1 MFIVFLGPPG
11 AGKGTQSKRLVQ
23 YLKIPHLSTGEI
35 FRQAVNE
42 ASPLGQQAQKF
53 LQQGRLVPDALVLD
67 IVTQRMDQ
75 PDCRVGCLLDGFPRT
90 VEQAKALDQYLA
102 QHHASLDLVLQL
114 DAPAEELE
122 RRMRERAQLENRADD
137 TPETI
142 AQRMHVYRS
151 QTEPLI
157 EYYSTR
163 GVLRTVYG
171 LGTPDEVFARIR
183 QCVDERRQ

>member
-42 ASPLGQQAQKF
+42 ATPLGKQAQRF
-53 LQQGRLVPDALVLD
+53 LQHGRLVPDALVVD
-67 IVTQRMDQ
+67 IVTQRIDQ
-75 PDCRVGCLLDGFPRT
+75 PDCRGGCLLDGFPRT
-90 VEQAKALDQYLA
+90 VEQAKALDRYLA

-114 DAPAEELE
+114 DAPQEELE
-122 RRMRERAQLENRADD
+122 RRMLQRAQLENRADD

-142 AQRMHVYRS
+142 AQRMQVYRS
-151 QTEPLI
+151 QTEPLVQ
-157 EYYSTR
+157 YYSTR
-163 GVLRTVYG
+163 GLLRTVHG
-171 LGTPDEVFARIR
+171 LGTPDDVFARIT
-183 QCVDERRQ
+183 QCVDEHRR